1 MLEINLVVWL
11 LVPKPTLNV
20 TSRVNYTPRVNCI
33 HVLLACVCVSSALV
47 VKPVVI
53 ELLGFGTTQN
63 HNEQDVS
70 CAAVDL
76 GAALGF

>member
-1 MLEINLVVWL
+1 M
-11 LVPKPTLNV
+11 
-20 TSRVNYTPRVNCI
+20 
-33 HVLLACVCVSSALV
+33 LLACVCVSSALA

-63 HNEQDVS
+63 HNEQDVR
-70 CAAVDL
+70 CAVLNL

>member
-1 MLEINLVVWL
+1 MATSPQTHLKCDLEG
-11 LVPKPTLNV
+11 
-20 TSRVNYTPRVNCI
+20 NYTPRVNCI